1 MNKSKI
7 YIVIL
12 SLISFAFLFPY
23 LFVVL
28 SSFKT
33 RLDTFA
39 YPPIWFFTPTL
50 ENFISIH
57 EDLNIFFFM
66 KNSVIISI
74 VSTFMT
80 FMISIPAT
88 YALARINFKRKELVA
103 YLFLILQMIPGISI
117 VFALFYIANYTGLYD
132 THFFLILA
140 YLLWNVP
147 YAIWLLRG
155 FIVAVPRELEEAA
168 LVDGCSKFQSFYL
181 ITLPLISGGLV
192 ASGIL
197 IFIGVWNEFS
207 LAFFLTS
214 LETRTLPTTI
224 GFFMTHSGIKWGPM
238 FATATLSTLPIV
250 FIGLLVKKHFVQA
263 MSFGAV
269 KG

>member
-1 MNKSKI
+1 M
-7 YIVIL
+7 
-12 SLISFAFLFPY
+12 
-23 LFVVL
+23 
-28 SSFKT
+28 
-33 RLDTFA
+33 
-39 YPPIWFFTPTL
+39 
-50 ENFISIH
+50 
-57 EDLNIFFFM
+57 
-66 KNSVIISI
+66 
-74 VSTFMT
+74 
-80 FMISIPAT
+80 
-88 YALARINFKRKELVA
+88 
-103 YLFLILQMIPGISI
+103 
-117 VFALFYIANYTGLYD
+117 
-132 THFFLILA
+132 
-140 YLLWNVP
+140 LWNVP

>member
-74 VSTFMT
+74 VSTFKT

-155 FIVAVPRELEEAA
+155 FILAVPRELEEAA
-168 LVDGCSKFQSFYL
+168 LLDGCSKSIILSYYL
-181 ITLPLISGGLV
+181 TSYIRRFSCFWN
-192 ASGIL
+192 L
-197 IFIGVWNEFS
+197 IFIGVCNEFS
-207 LAFFLTS
+207 LAFFLKS